1 MSCELTQEQRDAQ
14 NKILEVGWKAL
25 KGAGLDPGD
34 WMLMEWKRTN
44 DSWNG
49 DTLFHFKSIDQRLY
63 IYIPSKWASVEPKK

>member
-1 MSCELTQEQRDAQ
+1 MSCELTQEQRAAQ
-14 NKILEVGWKAL
+14 EAIQKTAWKAL
-25 KGAGLDPGD
+25 AGAGLNPYD

-63 IYIPSKWASVEPKK
+63 IYIPSKWAGVAAR